1 MKILH
6 TADWHMNDTLGRV
19 DRTDDI
25 LHAIEQIAAYLE
37 EYQVDVMLVAGDLFS
52 ERSRPDAMRRAVGK
66 IKEIFVPFLSRGGTI
81 LAISGNHDSEVFFE
95 TLRDALDLVA
105 PGKPAAGGS
114 THATNRLWVAPNART
129 ITLAD
134 AHETKVQFVLMPYP
148 TARGYLIGAD
158 QNYATIE
165 EKHRAIQNAFRNT
178 LDYLKTRIDE
188 SLPSVLVSHVHV
200 RGAQAHTLYKVT
212 EVEDVI
218 FEPGDI
224 PTGWAY
230 AAFGH
235 IHKPQAPL
243 AGASHIRYCGS
254 IERLDYAERDDQKSV
269 VLVEVG
275 PQGRIGEP
283 QLLPLQSTAIHRV
296 EILDPPSEM
305 AQLKQ
310 RYPDAAT
317 ALVNYVLHWQPGR
330 DNRDAICRE
339 LNDIFPRWYSRE
351 FVEIGR
357 GEFGGL
363 FASSGLNLRN
373 VPVTVRDYLQT
384 QLRTHAQREA
394 VLALAESLLAE
405 REKESTA
412 VTGQPE
418 SAVAHATPA
427 NGTTT
432 NGVVNETTS
441 IAHADAT
448 DTDANDADVGA
459 DLNLFKET
467 IAS

>member
-25 LHAIEQIAAYLE
+25 LRAVEQIAAYLE
-37 EYQVDVMLVAGDLFS
+37 QHEVDVLIVAGDLFS

-66 IKEIFVPFLSRGGTI
+66 IKDIFLPFLARGGTM

-95 TLRDALDLVA
+95 TMRDALDLVA
-105 PGKPAAGGS
+105 PGKRATGS
-114 THATNRLWVAPNART
+114 THAVGRLWVAPNART

-134 AHETKVQFVLMPYP
+134 AHGTKVQFVLMPYP
-148 TARGYLIGAD
+148 TARGYLQGTD
-158 QNYATIE
+158 QSYATIE
-165 EKHRAIQNAFRNT
+165 EKHRAIQSIFRNT
-178 LDYLKTRIDE
+178 LDDLKSKIDE
-188 SLPSVLVSHVHV
+188 TLPSVLVSHIHV

-230 AAFGH
+230 VAFGH

-269 VLVEVG
+269 VLIEVG

-283 QLLPLQSTAIHRV
+283 QLLPLQSTPLHRI
-296 EILDPPSEM
+296 EIYDPSMEM

-317 ALVNYVLHWQPGR
+317 ALVNYTLHWQPGR

-339 LNDIFPRWYSRE
+339 LNEIFPRWYSRE

-363 FASSGLNLRN
+363 FTASGLNLRD
-373 VPVTVRDYLQT
+373 VPGTVRDYLQT
-384 QLRTHAQREA
+384 QLRAHAGREA

-405 REKESTA
+405 REKESA
-412 VTGQPE
+412 AAPGQPA
-418 SAVAHATPA
+418 SAVAVAAPAGDAAPAKNTATA
-427 NGTTT
+427 ASA
-432 NGVVNETTS
+432 EL
-441 IAHADAT
+441 
-448 DTDANDADVGA
+448 DANSDAEAGQDSTQ
-459 DLNLFKET
+459 DSTLFEEIT
-467 IAS
+467 AS